1 MANGQ
6 TALATLKAELADT
19 IQDIH
24 DAKPAGTCQAHE
36 PMARSMILLLRS
48 AVAQIEAMERRRGLY
63 WLYGIGLLTGNM
75 ATIMALFQQFT
86 TP

>member
-36 PMARSMILLLRS
+36 PIARSMILLLRGTI
-48 AVAQIEAMERRRGLY
+48 AQIDILERRRGLY
-63 WLYGIGLLTGNM
+63 WMFGVGLITGNL
-75 ATIMALFQQFT
+75 AALLAIVQLFRM
-86 TP
+86 